1 MWSMFTS
8 NWKRDVNRVLSPLV
22 AIGAFLT
29 LGSVLVADLNPAALT
44 FTLPDKINWVENAN
58 GAAVATVV
66 GDPNKPGLYIVLD
79 KWHPHHMSR
88 PHFHPNDRFITVLQG
103 TWFVGTGPKYD
114 PDSTVG
120 MPAGTFVKHTGK
132 QIHYD
137 GAKDAECIIEIVG
150 MGPATSTPAE
160 QK

>member
-1 MWSMFTS
+1 MLSMFTS
-8 NWKRDVNRVLSPLV
+8 NWKRDVIRVLSPLI

-29 LGSVLVADLNPAALT
+29 LGSVLVADLNPAALS
-44 FTLPDKINWVENAN
+44 FTLPDKIKWVENPN
-58 GAAVATVV
+58 GAANAVMV
-66 GDPNKPGLYIVLD
+66 GDPNKPGLYIVLN

-114 PDSTVG
+114 PASTVG
-120 MPAGTFVKHTGK
+120 MPAGTFVKHTGM

-137 GAKDAECIIEIVG
+137 GAKDEECLIEIVG
-150 MGPATSTPAE
+150 MGPATSTDAE